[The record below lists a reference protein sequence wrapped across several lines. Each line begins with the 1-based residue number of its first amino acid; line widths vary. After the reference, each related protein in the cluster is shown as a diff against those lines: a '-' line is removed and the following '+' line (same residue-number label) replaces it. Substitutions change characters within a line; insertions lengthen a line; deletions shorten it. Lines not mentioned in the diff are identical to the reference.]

1 MAFLDNSGDIILD
14 AVLTDTGRK
23 RLARGDGS
31 FRIVK
36 FALGDDEINY
46 GTYDG
51 SAPEGEKD
59 LEILQ
64 TPVLEAFTNN
74 TSLMHSFLQTYTNN
88 QTHLFLPVI
97 KLNNVAGM
105 TAYNTT
111 FKTFL
116 VATDASTAC
125 ALGPSGSAG
134 GSGPRANW
142 TATSDG
148 ILYGQDPT
156 EIQTFIRLDQGI
168 DNSLVPASQGL
179 PSSEF
184 YENQYLIEMDS
195 RFGQIINS
203 AGDTLAVPSFI
214 DDDQIASYYLSMN
227 VNNLFVTDN
236 TQGSGDSNAN
246 QVISGARGSTLS
258 FQIQVS
264 PNLQNNTSFFTRLGG
279 TFDASAT
286 GTVVNMYYIDS
297 VVRVTGLT
305 TGFQMDVPVR
315 YVKTV
320 KVASCSG

>member
-51 SAPEGEKD
+51 AAPAGEKD
-59 LEILQ
+59 LEIMQ

-88 QTHLFLPVI
+88 QTHLYLPVI
-97 KLNNVAGM
+97 KLNNLQVG
-105 TAYNTT
+105 TEYNTS
-111 FKTFL
+111 FNTFL
-116 VATDASTAC
+116 VAADSETSC
-125 ALGPSGSAG
+125 ALGAPTSLPL
-134 GSGPRANW
+134 GPRANW
-142 TATSDG
+142 NLATDG
-148 ILYGQDPT
+148 ILLGADPSQLRT
-156 EIQTFIRLDQGI
+156 HIRLDQGI
-168 DNSLVPASQGL
+168 DNSLVVPSNGL

-195 RFGQIINS
+195 RFGQIIDKKG
-203 AGDTLAVPSFI
+203 ATLAVPSFI
-214 DDDQIASYYLSMN
+214 DDDQIASYYLSRN
-227 VNNLFVTDN
+227 VNSSFVTDN
-236 TQGSGDSNAN
+236 SEKGAEY
-246 QVISGARGSTLS
+246 QVISGARGTILE

-264 PNLQNNTSFFTRLGG
+264 PNLQTNTSFFTRLGG
-279 TFDASAT
+279 TFDAGNTGAT
-286 GTVVNMYYIDS
+286 GDNTMYYIDS

-305 TGFQMDVPVR
+305 TGFQIDVPVR

-320 KVASCSG
+320 EAAQCRG